1 MPKKRKRNPKYYEE
15 EESDEQTNAKDY
27 YKKFY
32 LEAIEKLVECIR
44 ERFNQPSYH
53 IYMNLECLIL
63 NAAKH
68 EKYDHNLTAVMDTYG
83 TDFDRPLLE
92 AQLLT
97 FSENYSKE
105 NEKANVS
112 FSGIVNYFKELSPGL
127 KTYYSEIIAVI
138 ELILVIPASN
148 TSPERHF
155 NVLKCIKSYLTS
167 TQTQERLNGLMILTI
182 YKEELMKLDLQDVLN
197 RFVEE
202 NDRRKNY
209 FGTYVE
215 SDFQT

>member
-1 MPKKRKRNPKYYEE
+1 
-15 EESDEQTNAKDY
+15 
-27 YKKFY
+27 
-32 LEAIEKLVECIR
+32 
-44 ERFNQPSYH
+44 
-53 IYMNLECLIL
+53 MNCPTL
-63 NAAKH
+63 
-68 EKYDHNLTAVMDTYG
+68 
-83 TDFDRPLLE
+83 
-92 AQLLT
+92 
-97 FSENYSKE
+97 
-105 NEKANVS
+105 
-112 FSGIVNYFKELSPGL
+112 IVNYFKELSPGL

-155 NVLKCIKSYLTS
+155 NVLKRIKSYLRS

-182 YKEELMKLDLQDVLN
+182 YKEELMKLDLQDLLN
-197 RFVEE
+197 RFVAE